1 MYLPRL
7 RSTTPSPSHI
17 DIKRPSI
24 CGIESRRGSAGRDRG
39 HGIRLSRTDAPP
51 HPATSP
57 YGIAWSECSS
67 IQRRREASSGCC
79 GQPTTSTSKPPRSL
93 VEVDNTHQGA
103 ILVYIG
109 IETTDAA
116 MSKNTSISLG
126 AHFEEFVGAQVAD
139 GRYGSVSE
147 VVRAGLRL
155 LEEHETR
162 LKALRA
168 ALVEGEESGV
178 SDRSVDE
185 IFMEARKR
193 HEMIN
198 G

>member
-1 MYLPRL
+1 M
-7 RSTTPSPSHI
+7 
-17 DIKRPSI
+17 
-24 CGIESRRGSAGRDRG
+24 A
-39 HGIRLSRTDAPP
+39 
-51 HPATSP
+51 
-57 YGIAWSECSS
+57 
-67 IQRRREASSGCC
+67 
-79 GQPTTSTSKPPRSL
+79 
-93 VEVDNTHQGA
+93 
-103 ILVYIG
+103 
-109 IETTDAA
+109 
-116 MSKNTSISLG
+116 KNTSISLG
-126 AHFEEFVGAQVAD
+126 THFEEFVGAQVAD

-185 IFMEARKR
+185 IFREARKR
-193 HEMIN
+193 HEMSN

>member
-1 MYLPRL
+1 
-7 RSTTPSPSHI
+7 
-17 DIKRPSI
+17 
-24 CGIESRRGSAGRDRG
+24 
-39 HGIRLSRTDAPP
+39 
-51 HPATSP
+51 
-57 YGIAWSECSS
+57 
-67 IQRRREASSGCC
+67 
-79 GQPTTSTSKPPRSL
+79 
-93 VEVDNTHQGA
+93 
-103 ILVYIG
+103 
-109 IETTDAA
+109 

-126 AHFEEFVGAQVAD
+126 AHFEKFVGAQVAD

-162 LKALRA
+162 LKALRS

-185 IFMEARKR
+185 IFREARKR
-193 HEMIN
+193 HEMSN